1 MVKGKTIIITGA
13 AETFGSALATAYIT
27 MEPRHLI
34 LIDNAETPLFE
45 LETALNPIN
54 EKKVKITFILGSIKN
69 KNQLK
74 KIFSEERIDIIF
86 HTAAYKH
93 VSMLESN
100 PFSALEANV
109 FGTINLAEK
118 AIKQEVKDFIY
129 ISTDKAVNPISVM
142 GMTKKIAEKY
152 ILGLSKSSKH
162 ETRFLITRFGNIE
175 YSNGSVIPLFEYQI
189 KNHLPVTITDKK
201 ATRYFISI
209 SNVVKSIHKSL
220 ELGNDGDVLLFNM
233 GKPKNILELA
243 QKIIRDSKRS
253 NIEIKIIGLRQGE
266 KLNEELIE
274 KESILTNTSDY
285 YIFRVQSRDFFDF
298 DNLKTEVQKLKRYS
312 FTTSK
317 NKLKRHLEKLCSS
330 ELLN

>member
-1 MVKGKTIIITGA
+1 MVKGKTILITGA
-13 AETFGSALATAYIT
+13 AGTVGSALAMTYINK
-27 MEPRHLI
+27 ELGQLI

-45 LETALNPIN
+45 LEIALNSIN
-54 EKKVKITFILGSIKN
+54 QKKVKITFILGSIKN
-69 KNQLK
+69 KNLLK
-74 KIFSEERIDIIF
+74 NIFSEERIDIIF

-93 VSMLESN
+93 VSILESN
-100 PFSALEANV
+100 PFSALEVNV
-109 FGTINLAEK
+109 FGTINLVEK

-189 KNHLPVTITDKK
+189 KNNLPVTITDKK

-209 SNVVKSIHKSL
+209 SNVVKYLHKSL
-220 ELGNDGDVLLFNM
+220 ELGSDGDVLLFDM

-243 QKIIRDSKRS
+243 QKIIKDSKRD

-266 KLNEELIE
+266 KLNEELVE
-274 KESILTNTSDY
+274 KESILANTSDY
-285 YIFRVQSRDFFDF
+285 HIFRVQSRDFFDF
-298 DNLKTEVQKLKRYS
+298 DNLKTEVQKLKKYS

-317 NKLKRHLEKLCSS
+317 KKLKKHLEKLCSS
-330 ELLN
+330 ELLD